1 MTRGWWGEFSWS
13 MTVSLIWPVSTA
25 GAVASPAKQN
35 RQQRCSLEGG
45 LAGHTDLPTLPG
57 LNTSHDTTS
66 THFMA
71 AGWMKGG
78 MPRIA
83 MFRFMP
89 GGGGTKEKGRGGLRP
104 MLRVLESAMRS
115 VLA

>member
-1 MTRGWWGEFSWS
+1 
-13 MTVSLIWPVSTA
+13 
-25 GAVASPAKQN
+25 
-35 RQQRCSLEGG
+35 
-45 LAGHTDLPTLPG
+45 
-57 LNTSHDTTS
+57 
-66 THFMA
+66 
-71 AGWMKGG
+71 MKGG